1 MSVLMVV
8 MLASRNVLTHK
19 GPTPVNV
26 CAVMSLGETNVH
38 AEVN

>member
-1 MSVLMVV
+1 MVA
-8 MLASRNVLTHK
+8 MLASRDVLTHK

-26 CAVMSLGETNVH
+26 CVVMSLGMTSVH